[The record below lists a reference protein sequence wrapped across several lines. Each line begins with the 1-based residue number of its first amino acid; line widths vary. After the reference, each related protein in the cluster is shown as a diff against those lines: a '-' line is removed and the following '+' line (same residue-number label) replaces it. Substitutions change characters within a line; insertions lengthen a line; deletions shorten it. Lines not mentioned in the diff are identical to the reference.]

1 MSERSVTIWNLV
13 VGFSIVS
20 IIAMSFKLF
29 PMNKKFIRL
38 KDRSADL
45 QFGTDKELENIPG
58 KYKKPDGCIILA
70 CKNSD
75 SIGCVGMR
83 PLDGI
88 TCEIKRLYIKP
99 DYRGFGL
106 GKLLTKK
113 VLEYCIE
120 RGYIKV
126 FLDTTS
132 SMESAINIY
141 KSLGFLETS
150 PYYNNPLSN
159 VIFFELNLDNERG
172 KK

>member
-1 MSERSVTIWNLV
+1 MKIKIQFAQSEKDYYTTKILFKEYANSLD
-13 VGFSIVS
+13 FSL
-20 IIAMSFKLF
+20 SFQDF
-29 PMNKKFIRL
+29 
-38 KDRSADL
+38 
-45 QFGTDKELENIPG
+45 DKELENIPG

>member
-1 MSERSVTIWNLV
+1 MKINIKFATSKSDYFN
-13 VGFSIVS
+13 
-20 IIAMSFKLF
+20 AKKLF
-29 PMNKKFIRL
+29 IEYSNSLDFSL
-38 KDRSADL
+38 SFQD
-45 QFGTDKELENIPG
+45 FDKELENIPG

-70 CKNSD
+70 WKNSD

-83 PLDGI
+83 PLDNI
-88 TCEIKRLYIKP
+88 TCEIKRLYLKP

-113 VLEYCIE
+113 VLEYCVE

-150 PYYNNPLSN
+150 PYYNNPLSD

>member
-1 MSERSVTIWNLV
+1 
-13 VGFSIVS
+13 
-20 IIAMSFKLF
+20 
-29 PMNKKFIRL
+29 
-38 KDRSADL
+38 
-45 QFGTDKELENIPG
+45 
-58 KYKKPDGCIILA
+58 
-70 CKNSD
+70 
-75 SIGCVGMR
+75 MR